1 MEVCNLTFFHLCL
14 GQVEKRKKSTDK
26 TLQTKI
32 PEKEQFKNN
41 NEEIEFSIY
50 HFCKKKK
57 KDRSQYTVQCVML
70 VLLSPNSQEIP
81 RTGVSTVARTY
92 KKRKGQERL
101 PLCDR
106 LSRPYHCNSCSCSLP
121 PHPLCLTSHPQWMTD
136 RCLLHVHDFRQ
147 PFLRYFDQELLS
159 PGHHYGQ
166 LTMPNFNTTLP
177 SAVI

>member
-1 MEVCNLTFFHLCL
+1 MIV
-14 GQVEKRKKSTDK
+14 S
-26 TLQTKI
+26 
-32 PEKEQFKNN
+32 
-41 NEEIEFSIY
+41 
-50 HFCKKKK
+50 
-57 KDRSQYTVQCVML
+57 
-70 VLLSPNSQEIP
+70 LSPNTQEIP
-81 RTGVSTVARTY
+81 RAGMSTVARTY
-92 KKRKGQERL
+92 KERERQERL

-106 LSRPYHCNSCSCSLP
+106 LSQPYHCNSCSYSVP

-147 PFLRYFDQELLS
+147 PFLRYSDQELLS

>member
-1 MEVCNLTFFHLCL
+1 MPWWRLGGLGIKSAIMNRYATGSPPARDLCCMSLTTSLLFHCHLSTVKMHKIFRL
-14 GQVEKRKKSTDK
+14 SFLLLKK
-26 TLQTKI
+26 
-32 PEKEQFKNN
+32 
-41 NEEIEFSIY
+41 
-50 HFCKKKK
+50 
-57 KDRSQYTVQCVML
+57 CVMIG
-70 VLLSPNSQEIP
+70 LLSPYSQEIP
-81 RTGVSTVARTY
+81 RTGMSTVARTY
-92 KKRKGQERL
+92 KKREGQERL